1 MGRGAGEHLQGSNGI
16 FAVLKK
22 GRALV
27 FSTALAQLQATNQN
41 RERHFREEEKVAVR
55 HPRLPSRCGL
65 SVLPPVFHKGLREQ
79 MKPGGAAATAA

>member
-1 MGRGAGEHLQGSNGI
+1 MGRGAEEHLQGSNGI

-41 RERHFREEEKVAVR
+41 RERHFREEEKVAV
-55 HPRLPSRCGL
+55 
-65 SVLPPVFHKGLREQ
+65 
-79 MKPGGAAATAA
+79 

>member
-41 RERHFREEEKVAVR
+41 RERHFREEEKVAV
-55 HPRLPSRCGL
+55 
-65 SVLPPVFHKGLREQ
+65 
-79 MKPGGAAATAA
+79 